1 MHARGLHGGAWLLLC
16 LFFLG
21 YVRCRTGFAYVSF
34 GVVSVIPAK
43 RLKLSSTSFA
53 EQQPLDVQ
61 GAYLRVQEQKRAG
74 FSSDASLIFV
84 REESVDLW
92 QALQT
97 AFENGMNISVDG
109 PPGTGKSTETW
120 AWSLWMAVTNRI
132 NVTWFHLSKMRGIKV
147 LINGALRTITS
158 GYSAEIG
165 DIKNS
170 EGALLVV
177 DGLTEKESI
186 DINRACSAWR
196 QQDEKNRRFV
206 TVSSMSVTVALEQYK
221 EANMVNFTVG
231 SWTFEQ
237 YECACQDQNFY
248 VSIKDKLRCPG
259 FEQVD
264 GQSEL
269 LLSKYIFAGG
279 CARWM
284 FEFDYEEW
292 KSDFTKHFQKVS
304 SYKNLFL
311 EVGGDETKIAV
322 NHLRGVTVLT
332 VDGRQET
339 KYFFISQHAARQLAN
354 KCSDKRRFLIDSYK
368 KAAETK
374 NPAFGGWIF
383 EFDVDYQLQDAC
395 NQETMFHL
403 RIRDGDD
410 EVEERRLVSSYVE
423 FAAELDLVTPI
434 RQLAVDE
441 VLWAKP
447 ALWCQKAYDFL
458 CFWKEGTFLK
468 MVAANASHAKTHSVM
483 LHEVNRLAAF
493 LGSNGC
499 VVAAIRFDFL
509 VPSTAQFR
517 VGVVVGQLTG
527 WKNLKDVD
535 WPNTHDAAAYVAG
548 AFVVVADVDQT
559 AE

>member
-1 MHARGLHGGAWLLLC
+1 
-16 LFFLG
+16 
-21 YVRCRTGFAYVSF
+21 
-34 GVVSVIPAK
+34 
-43 RLKLSSTSFA
+43 LKLSSRIFA

-61 GAYLRVQEQKRAG
+61 GAYVLVQEQECAG

-84 REESVDLW
+84 REESVELW
-92 QALQT
+92 QALQA
-97 AFENGMNISVDG
+97 AFENRMNISVDG

-120 AWSLWMAVTNRI
+120 AWSLWMAVTNKI
-132 NVTWFHLSKMRGIKV
+132 NVTWFHLSKMRVVKV
-147 LINGALRTITS
+147 LIDGALGKITK

-165 DIKNS
+165 HIKDS

-177 DGLTEKESI
+177 DGLTEKEST

-196 QQDEKNRRFV
+196 QQDETNRRFV

-237 YECACQDQNFY
+237 YECACHDQNFY
-248 VSIKDKLRCPG
+248 DSIKDKLRCPG

-264 GQSEL
+264 VQNEL

-383 EFDVDYQLQDAC
+383 EFDVDYQLQEAWK
-395 NQETMFHL
+395 QKTEFHL
-403 RIRDGDD
+403 RIRDGADRVA
-410 EVEERRLVSSYVE
+410 EGRLVSSYVE
-423 FAAELDLVTPI
+423 IAAELDLVTPI
-434 RQLAVDE
+434 QQLAAGD

-458 CFWKEGTFLK
+458 CFWKEGNFLK
-468 MVAANASHAKTHSVM
+468 MVAANASQAKTHSVM
-483 LHEVNRLAAF
+483 LGVVNRLAAT
-493 LGSNGC
+493 LGSNDC
-499 VVAAIRFDFL
+499 VVEAIRFDFM
-509 VPSTAQFR
+509 VPSTAKFQ
-517 VGVVVGQLTG
+517 VGVVDGRLTG
-527 WKNLKDVD
+527 WKSLKDVA
-535 WPNTHDAAAYVAG
+535 WPNTPDVNAYVAG
-548 AFVVVADVDQT
+548 GFIVVADVAQT
-559 AE
+559 VE